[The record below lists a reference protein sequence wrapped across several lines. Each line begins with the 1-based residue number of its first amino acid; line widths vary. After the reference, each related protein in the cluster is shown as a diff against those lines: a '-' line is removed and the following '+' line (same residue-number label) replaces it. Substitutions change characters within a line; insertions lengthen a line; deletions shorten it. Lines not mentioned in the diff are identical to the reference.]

1 MKIVT
6 VIVSLLWAVALSAQI
21 EVSVS
26 SIESQSN
33 KSVVRLE
40 ASHQFTKDVKDA
52 RAWVFLL
59 DADGKVVGNQAHWI
73 IGGDSSA
80 KVIFSKIILAD
91 GTVVN
96 PSKASKQK

>member
-59 DADGKVVGNQAHWI
+59 DAEGKVVGNQAHWI

-80 KVIFSKIILAD
+80 KAPLEAEAK
-91 GTVVN
+91 
-96 PSKASKQK
+96 